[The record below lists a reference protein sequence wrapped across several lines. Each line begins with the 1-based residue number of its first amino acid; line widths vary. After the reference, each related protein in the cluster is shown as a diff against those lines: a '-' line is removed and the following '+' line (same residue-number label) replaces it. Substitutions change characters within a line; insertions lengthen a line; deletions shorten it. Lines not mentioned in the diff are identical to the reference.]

1 MGDIIQPALFIPE
14 DIRLGLLSGLYVRIG
29 GVVRNAKT
37 MALVKLL
44 EDAAPALKKG
54 ALFNQLADAG
64 KAIPM
69 KWWVAAGITG
79 TAAAVTVFYA
89 IYARPIRACSK
100 KYQTAL
106 SEYLE
111 AISVGTDVSEKISAL
126 VDVFSE
132 MQALQEQKIF
142 AWIFPQ
148 RSFNDLRDILS
159 QYTTKLAEANHVTE
173 LDLPELADGEGQ
185 QLISEI
191 EEYLKAQKAILDSK
205 DGK

>member
-14 DIRLGLLSGLYVRIG
+14 DIKLGILNGLYVRIG

-44 EDAAPALKKG
+44 DDAAPAVKKG
-54 ALFNQLADAG
+54 ALFNQLADVG
-64 KAIPM
+64 KAIPK

-79 TAAAVTVFYA
+79 TAAAVTVVYA

-100 KYQTAL
+100 KYQAAL
-106 SEYLE
+106 SEYLA
-111 AISVGTDVSEKISAL
+111 AISAGNDVSDKITGL

-142 AWIFPQ
+142 AWIFPR
-148 RSFNDLRDILS
+148 RSFNDLREILS
-159 QYTTKLAEANHVTE
+159 QYTTKLAEANRI
-173 LDLPELADGEGQ
+173 DAPELPVLTNGEGE